1 MLEWKSR
8 LVILLA
14 LAGVLAAA
22 SGSLLGNLLCALNFG
37 W

>member
-8 LVILLA
+8 LVILVA
-14 LAGVLAAA
+14 LAGIIAAG
-22 SGSLLGNLLCALNFG
+22 SGIIGGLVHINFG

>member
-8 LVILLA
+8 LLLLLA
-14 LAGVLAAA
+14 LAGILAAS
-22 SGSLLGNLLCALNFG
+22 SGYIGGLVHINFG